1 MSRVIQLSNHDEI
14 RDHQRSQRAKIVA
27 AYNQDDQSD
36 KAAKLITKAE
46 FDEQF
51 PGDKWER
58 YSLQSVNKFRE
69 DICKAEGIEDPDDAF
84 KKATSDLKP
93 YVITDGDS
101 KAIVFVRQKEVEE

>member
-14 RDHQRSQRAKIVA
+14 IDHQRSQRAKIAA
-27 AYNQDDQSD
+27 AYNQDDD
-36 KAAKLITKAE
+36 RIAKLITKAE

-51 PGDKWER
+51 PGDRWER

-69 DICKAEGIEDPDDAF
+69 DICKVEGIEDPDDAF
-84 KKATSDLKP
+84 KKATSDFKP